1 MTLSA
6 SMVKELR
13 DKSGA
18 GMMDC
23 KKALVETNG
32 KIEDA
37 IDWLRKQGL
46 SAVAKKSS
54 RVAAEGLIGICVNG
68 LQGAMIEI
76 NSETDFVARNELFQN
91 FVKKCSFLV
100 LKHKSDI
107 HVLKDLPFSDTGR
120 SVDQELSN
128 NIATIGENMNIRRA
142 EYLEVSKGVLVS
154 YIHNKVS
161 EHLGKL
167 GVMVAIESQAEE
179 NRLLDVGKQIA
190 MHIAATSPKSLDID
204 DLDSDIINREKEVLI
219 EQAMSSGKPK
229 EIAEKMVQGRL
240 QKFFQEVVLNEQ
252 ISVID
257 GETKIKDVIKKLSND
272 LGTEVKIKDFKI
284 LKLGEGIEVAEND
297 FAAEVASTAGI
308 SN

>member
-6 SMVKELR
+6 SLVKELR
-13 DKSGA
+13 EKSGA

-32 KIEDA
+32 KMEDA

-54 RVAAEGLIGICVNG
+54 RVAAEGLIGISING
-68 LQGAMIEI
+68 VQGAMVEI

-91 FVKKCSFLV
+91 FVKKCSYLA
-100 LKHKSDI
+100 LTHKSD
-107 HVLKDLPFSDTGR
+107 VDSLKELPFPETGR

-142 EYLEVSKGVLVS
+142 EYLEVSEGVLVS
-154 YIHNKVS
+154 YIHNKVT
-161 EHLGKL
+161 EDLGKL
-167 GVMVAIESQAEE
+167 GVIVAIESQSQESK
-179 NRLLDVGKQIA
+179 LLDVGKQIA
-190 MHIAATSPKSLDID
+190 MHIAATSPKSLEVD
-204 DLDSDIINREKEVLI
+204 DLDIDLVEREKEVLI
-219 EQAMSSGKPK
+219 EQAIASGKPK
-229 EIAEKMVQGRL
+229 EIAEKMVKGRL

-252 ISVID
+252 ISIID

-272 LGTEVKIKDFKI
+272 LGTDVKIKDFKI

-297 FAAEVASTAGI
+297 FAAEVAATAGI
-308 SN
+308 K